1 MHQDAW
7 MVNIDVVKLYKIFAT
22 EFGDHT
28 TPGFSANFNI
38 TFKKVD
44 ILFPIILSN
53 VFETGILF
61 KLSMTDQNKS
71 VSL

>member
-1 MHQDAW
+1 

-22 EFGDHT
+22 EFVDHT

-44 ILFPIILSN
+44 ILVPIILSN
-53 VFETGILF
+53 VFETVILY
-61 KLSMTDQNKS
+61 KLWMTDQNNS